1 MAMGAQAGSVQ
12 RLVLHEGLGVAAIG
26 LLAGVGGAW
35 VLTGMLESM
44 LFNVDER
51 DPMSFAAGPLVLA
64 LVAVAACWIP
74 VHRATRL
81 DPVTVLREE

>member
-74 VHRATRL
+74 VRRATRL